1 MRTVLSVFF
10 YSLICAFLGAVALAV
25 AFHLITFEQIYDIL
39 VFLYTDAQSRLIT
52 GGAGILFILLSFA
65 AVQTITGR
73 IQREKTIAFTNP
85 NGQVTITLSAV
96 EDLVKR
102 ISFQLREIKDTRAVV
117 KATKKGIDI
126 RLRVVLR
133 AETSVPEFTA
143 KLQNL
148 IASRIQ
154 EVFGIDEPIVVRIH
168 VAKIVTTEDR
178 PRRKEERHSE
188 PQQEDIGVPYQGMK
202 F

>member
-10 YSLICAFLGAVALAV
+10 YTLICAFLGAVALAV

-65 AVQTITGR
+65 AVQTITGK

-102 ISFQLREIKDTRAVV
+102 LSFQLREIKDARAVV

-126 RLRVVLR
+126 RMRVVLR
-133 AETSVPEFTA
+133 AETSVPDFTA

-148 IASRIQ
+148 IASKIQ
-154 EVFGIDEPIVVRIH
+154 EVFGIDEPIIVRIH
-168 VAKIVTTEDR
+168 VAKIVGVEDK
-178 PRRKEERHSE
+178 PRKKEERRNE
-188 PQQEDIGVPYQGMK
+188 PQQEEIGVPYQGMK